1 MCLPELLGVC
11 AQQRKYLKSG
21 ICVNTGTLR
30 LVAEPMVCLLWW
42 MRSEPKTLLR
52 VDVVCAHRLRWDV
65 LAPMC
70 REAIRS
76 AKSELDDERAS
87 IAVELEGQQVNLRLA
102 DTTEMRK
109 RTGKAHVAKHRNSGF
124 SQSCDH
130 LVA

>member
-1 MCLPELLGVC
+1 MTCGWGKSTDEPTNRSSDDDNAEVD
-11 AQQRKYLKSG
+11 ADSAKYRSRSG
-21 ICVNTGTLR
+21 LCVNTGTLR

-102 DTTEMRK
+102 DT
-109 RTGKAHVAKHRNSGF
+109 
-124 SQSCDH
+124 
-130 LVA
+130 